1 MNNPLKYFSV
11 YCLLGFSFFNNCT
24 APKPG
29 YSSKENLYKKNNL
42 EVNAKF
48 LAYHISDSV
57 TQIYFTVSNENLL
70 YKRPDTSGYFYS
82 VTKVKYF
89 LYPNAKSKQFLDSG
103 SVTLFDRQTE
113 NVSSRNL
120 KGSLFSKCKTGES
133 YVCDLWI
140 YDLNKKTR
148 TPFVIEVDK
157 TSAATRQSFLIQ
169 NPKGNVIYDYN
180 LINGDT
186 VIIKSFMNT
195 ENSFTLDYFKNE
207 FPLAPPPFSD
217 FERGPFNYKP
227 DSSFIVS
234 RTFGVLKVVIPVKG
248 FYHLVTDKV
257 SKNGLTLFS
266 VDASFPGIKNETE
279 MIKSTRYVTTSQE
292 YNTLL
297 DAENKKLAIDKFWL
311 EKGGSNERA
320 KELIRKY
327 YSRVQQSNKLFT
339 SYQPG
344 WQTDRGMIYVVFGP
358 PTTMFKYAKNEVW
371 VYGNELQPGAI
382 RFTFVKV
389 INPFTDND
397 FSLERNE
404 IYKYSWH
411 QAVTGWKEG
420 HLFFD
425 N

>member
-1 MNNPLKYFSV
+1 M
-11 YCLLGFSFFNNCT
+11 LGFALFNDCT
-24 APKPG
+24 APKES

-42 EVNAKF
+42 EIAAKF
-48 LAYHISDSV
+48 LAYHISDSL
-57 TQIYFTVSNENLL
+57 TQIYFTISNENFL

-82 VTKVKYF
+82 ATKVKYF
-89 LYPNAKSKQFLDSG
+89 LYAYAKAKQLLDSG

-113 NVSSRNL
+113 NVNVRNL
-120 KGSLFSKCKTGES
+120 TGSLFSKCRTGQG

-148 TPFVIEVDK
+148 TPFVIEIDK
-157 TSAATRQSFLIQ
+157 TSSSTRQSFLIQ
-169 NPKGNVIYDYN
+169 RTNGTVIYDYN
-180 LINGDT
+180 LVNGDT
-186 VIIKSFMNT
+186 AIIKSFLNT
-195 ENSFTLDYFKNE
+195 ASDFTVDYFKNE
-207 FPLAPPPFSD
+207 FPLPPPPFSN
-217 FERGPFNYKP
+217 FERGSFNYKP
-227 DSSFIVS
+227 DSSFTVS
-234 RTFGVLKVVIPVKG
+234 RAFGILKLIVPPKG
-248 FYHLVTDKV
+248 FYHIVTDKV

-279 MIKSTRYVTTSQE
+279 MIKSTRYITTSQE

-297 DAENKKLAIDKFWL
+297 EAENKKLAIDKFWQ

-327 YSRVQQSNKLFT
+327 YSRVQQANKLFT

-358 PTTMFKYAKNEVW
+358 PTTMFKYANNEVW
-371 VYGNELQPGAI
+371 IYGNEAQPGAI

-397 FSLERNE
+397 FSLDRNE
-404 IYKYSWH
+404 IYKYSWYM
-411 QAVTGWKEG
+411 AVTGWKDG
-420 HLFFD
+420 HLTFD

>member
-1 MNNPLKYFSV
+1 MIKPLKYVFV
-11 YCLLGFSFFNNCT
+11 FCLLGLVLFNSCV
-24 APKPG
+24 APKEG
-29 YSSKENLYKKNNL
+29 YSSKENLYKKNTS
-42 EVNAKF
+42 EIAAKF
-48 LAYHISDSV
+48 LAYHITDSL
-57 TQIYFTVSNENLL
+57 TQIYFTLSNENFL

-82 VTKVKYF
+82 ATKVKCF
-89 LYPNAKSKQFLDSG
+89 LYANAKTKQLLDSG
-103 SVTLFDRQTE
+103 SVTIFDRQTE
-113 NVSSRNL
+113 NVNTKDL
-120 KGSLFSKCKTGES
+120 KGSLFSKCKTGQS
-133 YVCDLWI
+133 YVCDIWV

-148 TPFVIEVDK
+148 VPFVIEIDK
-157 TSAATRQSFLIQ
+157 TSAATRQNFLLQ
-169 NPKGNVIYDYN
+169 KTNGNVIYDYN
-180 LINGDT
+180 LVKGDT
-186 VIIKSFMNT
+186 IIIKSFMNT
-195 ENSFTLDYFKNE
+195 ANDYIVDYFKNE
-207 FPLAPPPFSD
+207 FPLPPPPFSN
-217 FERGPFNYKP
+217 FERPPFNYKP
-227 DSSFIVS
+227 DSSFAIN
-234 RTFGVLKVVIPVKG
+234 RTFGVLKLVAPAKG
-248 FYHLVTDKV
+248 FYHLLTDNI
-257 SKNGLTLFS
+257 SKNGITLFS
-266 VDASFPGIKNETE
+266 VDPSFPGIKNETE
-279 MIKSTRYVTTSQE
+279 MIRSTRYVTDIKE
-292 YNTLL
+292 YTALL
-297 DAENKKLAIDKFWL
+297 EAENKKLAIDKFWL

-327 YSRVQQSNKLFT
+327 YGHVQQANKLFT

-404 IYKYSWH
+404 IYKYSWY